1 MIKSK
6 FLITFF
12 LITFFNISA
21 YGENQIVLLDLDYA
35 VSNSN
40 VGKNILQNLNKTR
53 LEEIEKLKLVESSLI
68 KKEQEINKIKN
79 IISKEELNSKIS
91 EFQKEI
97 KDFNVQKDQ
106 IQKKFLNDKNKE
118 LEELLKKIN
127 PLIIK
132 FMDDNS
138 IEMIIS
144 KSNVY
149 LAKTKLDITK
159 NIIELINKNF

>member
-40 VGKNILQNLNKTR
+40 VGKNILQKLNKTR
-53 LEEIEKLKLVESSLI
+53 LEEIEKLKIVESRLV
-68 KKEQEINKIKN
+68 KKEEEINKIKN
-79 IISKEELNSKIS
+79 IISKEELNSKITK
-91 EFQKEI
+91 FQKEI
-97 KDFNVQKDQ
+97 KEFNLQKDK
-106 IQKKFLNDKNKE
+106 IQKKFLNNKNKE

>member
-1 MIKSK
+1 MFKSK

-53 LEEIEKLKLVESSLI
+53 LEEIEKLKLVESGLI

-149 LAKTKLDITK
+149 LAKTKLDITN
-159 NIIELINKNF
+159 NIIELINKNY

>member
-1 MIKSK
+1 MIKLK
-6 FLITFF
+6 FLTIFF
-12 LITFFNISA
+12 FITFFNFSA

-35 VSNSN
+35 VSNSKI
-40 VGKNILQNLNKTR
+40 GKNILENLNKTR
-53 LEEIEKLKLVESSLI
+53 LEEIEKLKIVESSLV
-68 KKEQEINKIKN
+68 KKEEEINKIKN
-79 IISKEELNSKIS
+79 VISKEELNSKII

-97 KDFNVQKDQ
+97 KDFNIQKDQ

-118 LEELLKKIN
+118 LEKLLKKIN

-159 NIIELINKNF
+159 NIIELINKNY

>member
-1 MIKSK
+1 MAKSK

-53 LEEIEKLKLVESSLI
+53 LEEVEKLKIIESRLV
-68 KKEQEINKIKN
+68 KKEEEINKIKN

-97 KDFNVQKDQ
+97 KDFNLQKDK
-106 IQKKFLNDKNKE
+106 IQKKFLKDKNKE

-138 IEMIIS
+138 IEMIIN

-159 NIIELINKNF
+159 NIIELINNNY

>member
-1 MIKSK
+1 MIKIK
-6 FLITFF
+6 FLIIFF
-12 LITFFNISA
+12 FISFFNISA
-21 YGENQIVLLDLDYA
+21 FGENKIVLLDLDYA

-40 VGKNILQNLNKTR
+40 VGKNILRNLDKTKF
-53 LEEIEKLKLVESSLI
+53 EEIEKLKIVESRLV
-68 KKEQEINKIKN
+68 KKEKEINKIKN

-97 KDFNVQKDQ
+97 KDFNSQKDQ

-149 LAKTKLDITK
+149 LAKTKLDITN
-159 NIIELINKNF
+159 NIIELINKNY

>member
-21 YGENQIVLLDLDYA
+21 HGENQIVLLDLDYA

-40 VGKNILQNLNKTR
+40 VGKNILSNLNKIR
-53 LEEIEKLKLVESSLI
+53 LDEIEKLKIAESRLV
-68 KKEQEINKIKN
+68 KKEEEINKIKN
-79 IISKEELNSKIS
+79 IITKEELNLKIS
-91 EFQKEI
+91 DFKKEI
-97 KDFNVQKDQ
+97 KDFNLQKDQ
-106 IQKKFLNDKNKE
+106 IQKKFLNNKNRE
-118 LEELLKKIN
+118 LEQLLKKIN

>member
-6 FLITFF
+6 FLIIFF
-12 LITFFNISA
+12 LIIFFNISA
-21 YGENQIVLLDLDYA
+21 HGENQIVLLDLDYA

-40 VGKNILQNLNKTR
+40 VGKNILSNLNKTR
-53 LEEIEKLKLVESSLI
+53 LDEIEKLKIAESRLI
-68 KKEQEINKIKN
+68 KKEEEINKIKN
-79 IISKEELNSKIS
+79 IITKEELNLKIS
-91 EFQKEI
+91 DFKKEI
-97 KDFNVQKDQ
+97 KDFNLQKDK
-106 IQKKFLNDKNKE
+106 IQKKFLNNKNRE
-118 LEELLKKIN
+118 LEQLLKKIN

>member
-1 MIKSK
+1 MIKLK
-6 FLITFF
+6 YLITFF
-12 LITFFNISA
+12 FITFFNVSA
-21 YGENQIVLLDLDYA
+21 YGESKIVLLDLDYA

-53 LEEIEKLKLVESSLI
+53 LEEIDKLKIIENRLV

-97 KDFNVQKDQ
+97 KDFNSQKDQ
-106 IQKKFLNDKNKE
+106 IQKKFLNDRNKE
-118 LEELLKKIN
+118 LDELLKKIN

-138 IEMIIS
+138 IEMIIN

-159 NIIELINKNF
+159 NIIELINKNY

>member
-1 MIKSK
+1 MFKSK

-97 KDFNVQKDQ
+97 KDFNVKKDQ

>member
-1 MIKSK
+1 MKKLK

-12 LITFFNISA
+12 FISFLHISA
-21 YGENQIVLLDLDYA
+21 NAENKIVLLDLDFA

-53 LEEIEKLKLVESSLI
+53 IEKIEKLKIKESSLI
-68 KKEQEINKIKN
+68 KKEKEINKIKN
-79 IISKEELNSKIS
+79 IVSKEELNSKIS

-97 KDFNVQKDQ
+97 KDFNSQKDQ
-106 IQKKFLNDKNKE
+106 IQKKFLDDRNKE
-118 LEELLKKIN
+118 LDELLKKIN

>member
-1 MIKSK
+1 MTKLKI
-6 FLITFF
+6 LITFF
-12 LITFFNISA
+12 FISFFNISA

-53 LEEIEKLKLVESSLI
+53 LEEIEKLKIEENRLI
-68 KKEQEINKIKN
+68 KKEQEIKKIKN

-91 EFQKEI
+91 ELQKEI
-97 KDFNVQKDQ
+97 KDFNSQKDQ
-106 IQKKFLNDKNKE
+106 IQKKFLNERNKE
-118 LEELLKKIN
+118 LDELLKKIN

-138 IEMIIS
+138 IEMIIN

-159 NIIELINKNF
+159 NIIELINKNY

>member
-159 NIIELINKNF
+159 NIIELINKNY

>member
-1 MIKSK
+1 MIKLK
-6 FLITFF
+6 YLITFF
-12 LITFFNISA
+12 FITFFNISV
-21 YGENQIVLLDLDYA
+21 YGESQIVLLDLDYA

-40 VGKNILQNLNKTR
+40 VGKKILQNLNKTR
-53 LEEIEKLKLVESSLI
+53 LEEIDKLKIIENRLV

-97 KDFNVQKDQ
+97 KDFNSQKDQ
-106 IQKKFLNDKNKE
+106 IQKKFLNDRNKE
-118 LEELLKKIN
+118 LDELLKKIN

-138 IEMIIS
+138 IEMIIN

-159 NIIELINKNF
+159 NIIELINKNY

>member
-53 LEEIEKLKLVESSLI
+53 LEEVEKLKLVENSLI

-97 KDFNVQKDQ
+97 KDFNSQKDQ
-106 IQKKFLNDKNKE
+106 IQKKFINNKNKE

-159 NIIELINKNF
+159 NIIELINKNY

>member
-1 MIKSK
+1 M
-6 FLITFF
+6 
-12 LITFFNISA
+12 
-21 YGENQIVLLDLDYA
+21 V
-35 VSNSN
+35 
-40 VGKNILQNLNKTR
+40 
-53 LEEIEKLKLVESSLI
+53 

-97 KDFNVQKDQ
+97 KDFNVQKEQ

-159 NIIELINKNF
+159 NIIELINKNY

>member
-1 MIKSK
+1 MFKSK

-53 LEEIEKLKLVESSLI
+53 LEEIEKLKLVESGLI

>member
-53 LEEIEKLKLVESSLI
+53 SEEIEKLKLIESSLV

-97 KDFNVQKDQ
+97 KDFNVQKEQ

>member
-53 LEEIEKLKLVESSLI
+53 SEEIEKLKLIESSLV

-79 IISKEELNSKIS
+79 IISKEKLNSKIS

-97 KDFNVQKDQ
+97 KDFNVQKEQ

>member
-1 MIKSK
+1 MIKLN

-12 LITFFNISA
+12 LITFFNICA
-21 YGENQIVLLDLDYA
+21 YGENKIVLLDLDYA
-35 VSNSN
+35 ISNSN

-53 LEEIEKLKLVESSLI
+53 LEEIEKLKMVESRLV
-68 KKEQEINKIKN
+68 KKEKEINKIKN
-79 IISKEELNSKIS
+79 IISKEELNSKITD
-91 EFQKEI
+91 FQKEI
-97 KDFNVQKDQ
+97 KDFNSQKDQ

-149 LAKTKLDITK
+149 LAKTRLDITK

>member
-1 MIKSK
+1 MFKSK

-138 IEMIIS
+138 IEMIIN

-159 NIIELINKNF
+159 NIIELINNNY

>member
-1 MIKSK
+1 MFKSK

-21 YGENQIVLLDLDYA
+21 YGENQIVLLYLDYA

-149 LAKTKLDITK
+149 RAKTKLDITK

>member
-1 MIKSK
+1 MIKLK
-6 FLITFF
+6 YLITFF
-12 LITFFNISA
+12 FITFFNISV
-21 YGENQIVLLDLDYA
+21 YGESQIVLLDLDYA

-40 VGKNILQNLNKTR
+40 VGKKILQNLNKTR
-53 LEEIEKLKLVESSLI
+53 LEEIDKLKIVEKSLV

-79 IISKEELNSKIS
+79 IISKEELNSKIG

-97 KDFNVQKDQ
+97 KDFNSQKDQ
-106 IQKKFLNDKNKE
+106 IQKKFLNDRNKE
-118 LEELLKKIN
+118 LDELLKKIN

-138 IEMIIS
+138 IEMIIN

-159 NIIELINKNF
+159 NIIELINKNY

>member
-1 MIKSK
+1 MFKSK

-53 LEEIEKLKLVESSLI
+53 LEEIEKLKLVESRLI

-97 KDFNVQKDQ
+97 KDFNVKKDQ

-159 NIIELINKNF
+159 NIIELINKNY

>member
-53 LEEIEKLKLVESSLI
+53 SEEIEKLKLIESSLV

-159 NIIELINKNF
+159 NIIELINKNY

>member
-1 MIKSK
+1 MFKSK

-53 LEEIEKLKLVESSLI
+53 LEEIEKLKLVESRLI

-97 KDFNVQKDQ
+97 KDFNVKKDQ

>member
-1 MIKSK
+1 MFKSK

-21 YGENQIVLLDLDYA
+21 HGENQIVLLDLDYA

-53 LEEIEKLKLVESSLI
+53 LEEIEKLKLVESRLI

-97 KDFNVQKDQ
+97 KDFNVKKDQ

-159 NIIELINKNF
+159 NIIELINKNY

>member
-6 FLITFF
+6 FLIIFF

-21 YGENQIVLLDLDYA
+21 HGENQIVLLDLDYA

-40 VGKNILQNLNKTR
+40 VGKNILSNLNKTR
-53 LEEIEKLKLVESSLI
+53 LDEIEKLKIAESRLI
-68 KKEQEINKIKN
+68 KKEEEINKIKN
-79 IISKEELNSKIS
+79 IISKEELKNKITD
-91 EFQKEI
+91 FQKEI
-97 KDFNVQKDQ
+97 KDFNLQKDQ
-106 IQKKFLNDKNKE
+106 IQKKFLNEKNKE

>member
-1 MIKSK
+1 MIKLK
-6 FLITFF
+6 VLITFF
-12 LITFFNISA
+12 FITFFNFSA

-53 LEEIEKLKLVESSLI
+53 LEEIEKLKIEENRLI
-68 KKEQEINKIKN
+68 KKEQEIKKIKN

-91 EFQKEI
+91 ELQKEI
-97 KDFNVQKDQ
+97 KDFNSQKDQ
-106 IQKKFLNDKNKE
+106 IQKKFLNERNKE
-118 LEELLKKIN
+118 LDELLKKIN

-138 IEMIIS
+138 IEMIIN

-159 NIIELINKNF
+159 NIIELINKNY

>member
-6 FLITFF
+6 FLIIFF

-40 VGKNILQNLNKTR
+40 VGKNILQKLNKTR
-53 LEEIEKLKLVESSLI
+53 LEEIEKLKIVESRLV
-68 KKEQEINKIKN
+68 KKEEEINKIKN

-97 KDFNVQKDQ
+97 KEFNLQKDK
-106 IQKKFLNDKNKE
+106 IQKKFLNDRNKE

>member
-1 MIKSK
+1 MLKSK

-159 NIIELINKNF
+159 NIIELINKNY

>member
-1 MIKSK
+1 MVKLK
-6 FLITFF
+6 VLIIFF
-12 LITFFNISA
+12 LITFFNFSA

-40 VGKNILQNLNKTR
+40 VGKKILQNLNKTR
-53 LEEIEKLKLVESSLI
+53 LKEIEKLKIIESNLV
-68 KKEQEINKIKN
+68 KKEKEINKVKN

-91 EFQKEI
+91 EFKKEI
-97 KDFNVQKDQ
+97 KDFNSQKDQ
-106 IQKKFLNDKNKE
+106 IQKKFLNDKNNQ

>member
-6 FLITFF
+6 FLIIFF

-21 YGENQIVLLDLDYA
+21 HGENQIVLLDLDYA

-40 VGKNILQNLNKTR
+40 VGKNILSNLNKTR
-53 LEEIEKLKLVESSLI
+53 LDEIEKLKIAESRLI
-68 KKEQEINKIKN
+68 KKEEEINKIKN
-79 IISKEELNSKIS
+79 IITKEELNLKIS
-91 EFQKEI
+91 DFKKEI
-97 KDFNVQKDQ
+97 KDFNLQKDQ
-106 IQKKFLNDKNKE
+106 IQKKFLNNKNRE
-118 LEELLKKIN
+118 LEQLLKKIN

>member
-1 MIKSK
+1 MTKLKI
-6 FLITFF
+6 LVTFF
-12 LITFFNISA
+12 FISFFNISA
-21 YGENQIVLLDLDYA
+21 YGENEIVLLDLDYA

-40 VGKNILQNLNKTR
+40 VGKKILQNLNKTR
-53 LEEIEKLKLVESSLI
+53 LKEIEKLKIIESNLV
-68 KKEQEINKIKN
+68 KKEKEINKVKN

-91 EFQKEI
+91 EFKKEI
-97 KDFNVQKDQ
+97 KDFNSQKDQ
-106 IQKKFLNDKNKE
+106 IQKKFLKDKNNE
-118 LEELLKKIN
+118 LEKLLKKIN

>member
-1 MIKSK
+1 MFKSK

>member
-1 MIKSK
+1 MIKLK
-6 FLITFF
+6 YLITFF
-12 LITFFNISA
+12 FITFFNISV
-21 YGENQIVLLDLDYA
+21 YGESQIVLLDLDYA

-40 VGKNILQNLNKTR
+40 VGKKILQNLNKTR
-53 LEEIEKLKLVESSLI
+53 LEEIDKLKIVEKSLV

-97 KDFNVQKDQ
+97 KDFNSQKDQ
-106 IQKKFLNDKNKE
+106 IQKKFLNDRNKE
-118 LEELLKKIN
+118 LDELLKKIN

-159 NIIELINKNF
+159 NIIELINKNY

>member
-40 VGKNILQNLNKTR
+40 VGKNILQKLNKTR
-53 LEEIEKLKLVESSLI
+53 SEEIKKLKIVESRLV
-68 KKEQEINKIKN
+68 KKEEEINKIKN
-79 IISKEELNSKIS
+79 IISKEELNSKIT

-97 KDFNVQKDQ
+97 KEFNLQKDK
-106 IQKKFLNDKNKE
+106 IQKKFLNDKNQE

-159 NIIELINKNF
+159 NIIELINKNY

>member
-1 MIKSK
+1 MTKLKI
-6 FLITFF
+6 LITFF
-12 LITFFNISA
+12 FISFFNISA

-53 LEEIEKLKLVESSLI
+53 LEEIEKLKIEESRLI
-68 KKEQEINKIKN
+68 KKEQEIKKIKN

-91 EFQKEI
+91 ELQKEI
-97 KDFNVQKDQ
+97 KDFNSQKDQ
-106 IQKKFLNDKNKE
+106 IQKKFLNERNKE
-118 LEELLKKIN
+118 LDELLKKIN

-138 IEMIIS
+138 IEMIIN